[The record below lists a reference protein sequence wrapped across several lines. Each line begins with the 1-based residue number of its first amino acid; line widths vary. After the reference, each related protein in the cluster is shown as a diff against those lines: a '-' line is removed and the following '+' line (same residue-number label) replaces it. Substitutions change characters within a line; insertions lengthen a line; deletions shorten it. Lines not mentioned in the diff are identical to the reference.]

1 MQKFNFK
8 RIFKKI
14 LFLLIFSIL
23 YLAIGYVAAILIS
36 NHFHY
41 KLQDVLFLVGFL
53 LFLLGILMSMKGNP
67 SGTSFSGIGQKNVT
81 AISNLDLE
89 VTRMEREINP
99 YHKDFYK
106 NNIVEFA
113 FSNLTVLFGGV
124 LLITS
129 SIIFF

>member
-8 RIFKKI
+8 RILKKI

-36 NHFHY
+36 NNFHY

-67 SGTSFSGIGQKNVT
+67 SGTSFSGIGQKNVN

-99 YHKDFYK
+99 YHKDYYK

-113 FSNLTVLFGGV
+113 FSNLTVLLGGV
-124 LLITS
+124 LLIIS